1 MGFVGSAS
9 PKTPHPAAKLAGK
22 IGTHLKLNREESNDL
37 KGHSTYALN
46 NPHIMAIFTSF
57 EKPSPANKANNQRK
71 FCPMMATILV
81 SRSTL
86 PVRRNEMKTMQ
97 HNVMKMLPMQRNVMK
112 TMQRNVMKTSSGT

>member
-1 MGFVGSAS
+1 
-9 PKTPHPAAKLAGK
+9 
-22 IGTHLKLNREESNDL
+22 
-37 KGHSTYALN
+37 
-46 NPHIMAIFTSF
+46 
-57 EKPSPANKANNQRK
+57 
-71 FCPMMATILV
+71 MMATILV